1 MQVGW
6 GRGGKGWRGKDG
18 LGGVVVPA
26 AEAAEAYALLTE
38 EGERRPVAILLS
50 YEGIGPAAPAQ
61 QGIPLGR
68 AKPSSTADAIRL
80 AAVGAGSFATRM
92 LFPHLARNRDVT
104 LSWIVSDGGLTA
116 THQGRRW
123 RFQSAV
129 PSLDQGLENGAT

>member
-26 AEAAEAYALLTE
+26 AEAGEAYALLTE

-61 QGIPLGR
+61 QRIPLGR
-68 AKPSSTADAIRL
+68 AKPSSPPAAIPL
-80 AAVGAGSFATRM
+80 AAAGACSLPSRLSFAH
-92 LFPHLARNRDVT
+92 PARHRDLCSST
-104 LSWIVSDGGLTA
+104 LPLDA
-116 THQGRRW
+116 TH
-123 RFQSAV
+123 
-129 PSLDQGLENGAT
+129 T